1 MRTFCIWLIA
11 LAFSI
16 VSQAANT
23 TTTTLQVTSSIN
35 IIDETDYVITS
46 PTPFSSAGSVNIMN
60 TDKAVLIFQNVKP
73 SVVISQWLSKVKI
86 NGNAAKDGT
95 NCQVKMY
102 AQGTIIMPYAST
114 MKPLTCYSGENF
126 SGTSSNDYGL
136 GNTGGYMNTLTAAQ
150 LNNNIRSFKLKRGYM
165 VTFAVGTSGWGY
177 SRCFIA
183 DKEDLE
189 LASLPTVLKG
199 KISSYRIFKWYDAQ
213 KKGLANDLSQTTND
227 ALNTSWCYNF
237 NIGENRLPDQE
248 CIPHRIQKYWPGIA
262 DIGKTTFSAHMKTD
276 NEPANSADDNPASVA
291 DVLGYWQ
298 DVMRTGMRL
307 CSPSSHD
314 GGYTWLD
321 QFMKEIDARGW
332 RCDVLDMH
340 GYWDT
345 GSFNGLK
352 GYYDKYK
359 RPIWISEMLWG
370 ASWNNNGIFAKVSD
384 RNSNSDANQTAN
396 YNGAT
401 PILDNLNSWDYVERY
416 AWWNSEAVCSKIY
429 HNGLT
434 KLGTYYASM
443 KSGIGYSKAYEFVP
457 VVVIKNPYGLK
468 ETSTSANSISLEWSD
483 PNGDMVDEIRIE
495 YKKGTDSSWTKL
507 ATITRQDKDGNDDAK
522 YTYTASIASP
532 KDYDFRVVD
541 TYEGKEYAVEL
552 FNSDEMWLSSMPNNV
567 EDYYYMIYSAESSQQ
582 LCWTLDVVDVKYA
595 AAKPDASA
603 PNQYWQME
611 KNGNG
616 YSLRNVNDI
625 DYVMRSENSWNINK
639 DNNTVSDAKSCY
651 IPEYT
656 NGYWVMKNNAHS
668 NCYVGLWD
676 NDKQFGAGERLAG
689 NRTLAETDHLRIYA
703 VKKSAYSQ
711 KRIDLGYKNMNYRIN
726 NRSFTWGT
734 YSSAVQ
740 GSGNNNIPNE
750 WAFSKTF
757 DGWNDS
763 RIIDETIGGNGVKA
777 FNTWAG
783 TFTYAELSQ
792 EIKDL
797 PNGVYRI
804 SADMATTDGYQ
815 PDNTWTAI
823 YGAPANWNHIAR
835 AENITG
841 YGDSTF
847 KNYSLLVT
855 VEDNKLTVG
864 ARSDGTW
871 FKAANLSL
879 EYICPLN
886 DINEELTQKIT
897 LGREL
902 QDMFLNRNNYIRGD
916 VDGDGLV
923 SIKDV
928 VSLVSIL
935 TGDSSSSFRSDL
947 NLDGKT
953 DKEDL
958 NLLLQIIMAR

>member
-1 MRTFCIWLIA
+1 
-11 LAFSI
+11 
-16 VSQAANT
+16 
-23 TTTTLQVTSSIN
+23 
-35 IIDETDYVITS
+35 
-46 PTPFSSAGSVNIMN
+46 MN
-60 TDKAVLIFQNVKP
+60 TNKAVLIFQNVKP
-73 SVVISQWLSKVKI
+73 SVVISKWLSKVKI
-86 NGNAAKDGT
+86 NGYTAKDGS

-136 GNTGGYMNTLTAAQ
+136 GNTGGYMNTLTTAQ

-321 QFMKEIDARGW
+321 EFMREIDARGW

-345 GSFNGLK
+345 GSFDGLK

-370 ASWNNNGIFAKVSD
+370 SSWGRNGIFAKCSD
-384 RNSNSDANQTAN
+384 WNSNSDANQTAN
-396 YNGAT
+396 YNGAK

-443 KSGIGYSKAYEFVP
+443 KSGIGYNKAYEFVP

-468 ETSTSANSISLEWSD
+468 ETSVSSNSISFEWSD

-507 ATITRQDKDGNDDAK
+507 ANINREDKNGNGDAK
-522 YTYTASIASP
+522 YTYTANIANP
-532 KDYDFRVVD
+532 TEYDFRVVD
-541 TYEGKEYAVEL
+541 MYESKEYSVEL
-552 FNSDEMWLSSMPNNV
+552 FHSSEMWLSSIPNNFQ
-567 EDYYYMIYSAESSQQ
+567 DYYYMIYSAESSQE
-582 LCWTLDVVDVKYA
+582 LCWALDGVDVRYA
-595 AAKPDASA
+595 AVKKDASA
-603 PNQYWQME
+603 PNQYWQIE

-616 YSLRNVNDI
+616 YSLRNLNDI
-625 DYVMRSENSWNINK
+625 NYVIRSENSWNFNK
-639 DNNTVSDAKSCY
+639 NNNTTIDSKSCY

-689 NRTLAETDHLRIYA
+689 NRTLSETDHLRIFA
-703 VKKSAYSQ
+703 MKKSVYSQ
-711 KRIDLGYKNMNYRIN
+711 KRIDLGYKNMDYRISN
-726 NRSFTWGT
+726 QSFTWGT

-740 GSGNNNIPNE
+740 GSGSNSIPNE
-750 WAFSKTF
+750 WAFDKTF

-763 RIIDETIGGNGVKA
+763 RTIDETIGGNAVKA

-783 TFTYAELSQ
+783 TFKYAELKQ
-792 EIKDL
+792 TIKDL
-797 PNGVYRI
+797 PNGVYKI
-804 SADMATTDGYQ
+804 SAHMATTV
-815 PDNTWTAI
+815 NTAPNVSMTAI
-823 YGAPANWNHIAR
+823 YGAPSNWNHIAR
-835 AENITG
+835 AEDITG
-841 YGDSTF
+841 TGDSDFNLYT
-847 KNYSLLVT
+847 LLVT
-855 VEDNKLTVG
+855 VEDNVLTIG

-871 FKAANLSL
+871 FKVANFSL
-879 EYICPLN
+879 EYVCPLS
-886 DINEELTQKIT
+886 DINAEQEAKIT

-902 QDMFLNRNNYIRGD
+902 QAIFLNKDNYVIGD
-916 VDGDGLV
+916 VDGDGSL

-928 VSLVSIL
+928 VNLINVL
-935 TGDSSSSFRSDL
+935 NAKSSSSFRSDI

-953 DKEDL
+953 DLTDKDL
-958 NLLLQIIMAR
+958 LIKYLLGK